1 MPQDLIVGLDIG
13 TTKICAVV
21 GEVREGQVD
30 IVGLGCAPTAGGLR
44 KGVVVNIENTVRAI
58 RKAVEEAETMAGC
71 EIRSVYAGV
80 GGGQTKVINSQGI
93 IAIKDREVTPAD
105 MDRVIETARTVAI
118 PSDREVIHTLVQD
131 FLIDG
136 QDGIKDPVGIHG
148 VRLECKVHIVT
159 GAVTSLNNILK
170 CANRA
175 GLEVNGIALQS
186 LAAGEAVLTDEEKEL
201 GVALIDFGGGTT
213 NLAIFAENALR
224 HNFVLPVGGNN
235 LTNDIAVG
243 LPTSLH
249 HAEELKKIYGAC
261 LNALGDPMEMMEVPG
276 LSGRE
281 TQQLPRARLAEI
293 IHLRVAEIVNLV
305 GKEVQ
310 RARFNHPL
318 HSGAVLTGGTSLVQG
333 LPELAAE
340 AFQMHTRIGYPMGVG
355 GLIDVIRDP
364 SYATG
369 VGLVL
374 YGFKTQQKAQRKP
387 ERWAS
392 QSHRG
397 WSGGR
402 SSGGGL
408 WGRLKKWF
416 REVV

>member
-1 MPQDLIVGLDIG
+1 
-13 TTKICAVV
+13 
-21 GEVREGQVD
+21 
-30 IVGLGCAPTAGGLR
+30 
-44 KGVVVNIENTVRAI
+44 
-58 RKAVEEAETMAGC
+58 
-71 EIRSVYAGV
+71 
-80 GGGQTKVINSQGI
+80 
-93 IAIKDREVTPAD
+93 
-105 MDRVIETARTVAI
+105 
-118 PSDREVIHTLVQD
+118 
-131 FLIDG
+131 
-136 QDGIKDPVGIHG
+136 
-148 VRLECKVHIVT
+148 
-159 GAVTSLNNILK
+159 
-170 CANRA
+170 
-175 GLEVNGIALQS
+175 
-186 LAAGEAVLTDEEKEL
+186 
-201 GVALIDFGGGTT
+201 
-213 NLAIFAENALR
+213 
-224 HNFVLPVGGNN
+224 
-235 LTNDIAVG
+235 
-243 LPTSLH
+243 
-249 HAEELKKIYGAC
+249 
-261 LNALGDPMEMMEVPG
+261 MMEVPG

-293 IHLRVAEIVNLV
+293 IHLRVAEIVNLL

-310 RARFNHPL
+310 RARFNYPL

-340 AFQMHTRIGYPMGVG
+340 AFQMHTRIGYPMGVS
-355 GLIDVIRDP
+355 GLIDVIHDP

-408 WGRLKKWF
+408 WDRLKKWF

>member
-1 MPQDLIVGLDIG
+1 VPQDLIVGLDIG

-21 GEVREGQVD
+21 GEARDQHVD

-58 RKAVEEAETMAGC
+58 RRAVEEAETMAGC

-80 GGGQTKVINSQGI
+80 GGSLTKVINSQGI

-105 MDRVIETARTVAI
+105 MTRVIDTARTVAI

-159 GAVTSLNNILK
+159 GAVTALNNIIK

-175 GLEVNGIALQS
+175 GLEVSGIALQS

-201 GVALIDFGGGTT
+201 GVALLDLGGGTT
-213 NLAIFAENALR
+213 DLAIFAENALR

-243 LPTSLH
+243 LPTSLQ
-249 HAEELKKIYGAC
+249 HAEELKKLYGCC
-261 LNALGDPMEMMEVPG
+261 LNALSDPHELLEVPG
-276 LSGRE
+276 LGGRQSQ
-281 TQQLPRARLAEI
+281 TVPRSRLAEI
-293 IHLRVAEIVNLV
+293 VHLRVAEILNLIA
-305 GKEVQ
+305 KELQ
-310 RARFNHPL
+310 RARFAHPL
-318 HSGAVLTGGTSLVQG
+318 HSGAVLTGGTALVEG
-333 LPELAAE
+333 LPELAKE
-340 AFQMHTRIGYPMGVG
+340 VFNLHTRLGYPTGVS
-355 GLIDVIRDP
+355 GLIDIIHDP
-364 SYATG
+364 AYATG

-374 YGFKTQQKAQRKP
+374 YGFRSQQKAQKDPIAGRYP
-387 ERWAS
+387 T
-392 QSHRG
+392 
-397 WSGGR
+397 GR
-402 SSGGGL
+402 SKGGSL
-408 WGRLKKWF
+408 WSRVKRWF
-416 REVV
+416 KVVV

>member
-1 MPQDLIVGLDIG
+1 LDIG

-21 GEVREGQVD
+21 GEVRDQQLD
-30 IVGLGCAPTAGGLR
+30 IVGLGSAPTAGGLK

-58 RKAVEEAETMAGC
+58 RRAVEEAETMAGC

-93 IAIKDREVTPAD
+93 IAIKDREVTQAD

-159 GAVTSLNNILK
+159 GAVTSLNNIIK

-213 NLAIFAENALR
+213 DLAIFAENALR

-243 LPTSLH
+243 LPTSLN
-249 HAEELKKIYGAC
+249 HAEELKKHYGVC
-261 LNALGDPMEMMEVPG
+261 LNALTDPDELLEVPG
-276 LSGRE
+276 LTGRD
-281 TQQLPRARLAEI
+281 TQTMARGRLAEI
-293 IHLRVAEIVNLV
+293 IHMRVAEILNLLT
-305 GKEVQ
+305 KEIQ
-310 RARFNHPL
+310 RARFIHPL
-318 HSGAVLTGGTSLVQG
+318 HSGAVLVGGTALVDG
-333 LPELAAE
+333 LAELAGE
-340 AFQMHTRIGYPMGVG
+340 TFGMHTRIGYPMGVS
-355 GLIDVIRDP
+355 GLIDVIHDP
-364 SYATG
+364 CYATG
-369 VGLVL
+369 VGLAL
-374 YGFKTQQKAQRKP
+374 YGFRAQQKAQHTPSRWSGGS
-387 ERWAS
+387 RWAS
-392 QSHRG
+392 P
-397 WSGGR
+397 R
-402 SSGGGL
+402 SSGGF
-408 WGRLKKWF
+408 WSKFKKWF

>member
-1 MPQDLIVGLDIG
+1 VPQDLIVGLDIG

-21 GEVREGQVD
+21 GEVRDNQVD
-30 IVGLGCAPTAGGLR
+30 IVGLGQAPTAGGLR

-58 RKAVEEAETMAGC
+58 RRAVEEAETMAGC

-105 MDRVIETARTVAI
+105 MDRVIDTARTVAI

-159 GAVTSLNNILK
+159 GAITTLNNIMK

-175 GLEVNGIALQS
+175 GLEVSGIALQT

-213 NLAIFAENALR
+213 DLAIFAENALR
-224 HNFVLPVGGNN
+224 YNFVLPVGGNN

-243 LPTSLH
+243 LPTSLN
-249 HAEELKKIYGAC
+249 HAEDLKKHYGSC
-261 LNALGDPMEMMEVPG
+261 LNALQDPQEILEVPG
-276 LSGRE
+276 LTGRE
-281 TQQLPRARLAEI
+281 TQQIARNRLAEI
-293 IHLRVAEIVNLV
+293 IHLRVAEIISIL

-310 RARFNHPL
+310 RARFAHPL
-318 HSGAVLTGGTSLVQG
+318 HSGAVLVGGTALVDG
-333 LPELAAE
+333 LPELASE
-340 AFQMHTRIGYPMGVG
+340 VFQMHTRIGYPMGVS
-355 GLIDVIRDP
+355 GLIDVIHDP

-374 YGFKTQQKAQRKP
+374 YGFQSQRKAKRGP
-387 ERWAS
+387 ERWPAAG
-392 QSHRG
+392 QR
-397 WSGGR
+397 WPGR
-402 SSGGGL
+402 PAGGGL
-408 WGRLKKWF
+408 WTRVKKWF
-416 REVV
+416 RDVV